1 MVNRGDVGAKFLNF
15 PKMLDMDIVHFQYKF
30 VAISEQGSRFH
41 LRTDF
46 SPSLF
51 HFLSDVFGKETKER
65 SIVSLLDRSTL
76 FMQQFWVA
84 PNVCPTSYLC
94 IVPQPTGPI
103 VLWAPKCPR
112 CFYPLPH

>member
-65 SIVSLLDRSTL
+65 SIVSLLDRHFSCSSFGLHQTFVL
-76 FMQQFWVA
+76 PVTCA
-84 PNVCPTSYLC
+84 LC
-94 IVPQPTGPI
+94 RSRQDQ
-103 VLWAPKCPR
+103 
-112 CFYPLPH
+112 